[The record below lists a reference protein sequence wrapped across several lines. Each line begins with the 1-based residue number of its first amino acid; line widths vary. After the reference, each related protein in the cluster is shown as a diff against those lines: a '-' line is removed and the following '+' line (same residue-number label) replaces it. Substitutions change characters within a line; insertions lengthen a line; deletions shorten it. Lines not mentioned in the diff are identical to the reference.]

1 MNPQPQPLD
10 RSVRFTSREDR
21 DYLPAGRAT
30 TLPPSSA
37 SATGMSPTPSAPLPT
52 PLPLVLDTNVVLD
65 MLVFDDPA
73 VRPLWKALTAGEAIA
88 WADGETLGEL
98 DYVLA
103 YPTFGLDEAARRA
116 ASERYRSLVRVAT
129 GEPATPLPPLP
140 RCRDRDDQKFLVLAA
155 RAGAAWLVS
164 KDKRLLSLADR
175 PSLPFGILTARQLA
189 QRLWPVER

>member
-1 MNPQPQPLD
+1 M
-10 RSVRFTSREDR
+10 
-21 DYLPAGRAT
+21 
-30 TLPPSSA
+30 TLPTSVPPPA
-37 SATGMSPTPSAPLPT
+37 

-73 VRPLWKALTAGEAIA
+73 VRPLMRALEAGEVIA
-88 WADGETLGEL
+88 WADGDTLGEL

-116 ASERYRSLVRVAT
+116 VSERYRSLVRIVT
-129 GEPATPLPPLP
+129 GAPGTPLPPLP

-155 RAGAAWLVS
+155 RVGAAWLVS
-164 KDKRLLSLADR
+164 KDKRVLSMADR

-189 QRLWPVER
+189 QRLWPAKC